1 MFVHS
6 CFATDGPGIT
16 KTYLIDEN
24 GCVMRP
30 EIIVSPLLRT
40 KDSSGMMYYYFRVQA
55 FKFPGPDDV
64 YFSCSIDLTPLR
76 KTQVTLLMRYV
87 KINLYIKLGHLLYRL
102 EEFIEAGEKGSHR

>member
-40 KDSSGMMYYYFRVQA
+40 KDASGMMYYYFRVQA

-76 KTQVTLLMRYV
+76 KTQVTLFMRYV
-87 KINLYIKLGHLLYRL
+87 KINLY
-102 EEFIEAGEKGSHR
+102 